1 MKKYFVS
8 NDTTLPLG
16 GAMVPAKK
24 KKKKKSLPTYIE
36 ILIGP
41 PNDVHPAPP
50 FMFNSLL
57 ACSNFSLYTML
68 FEFLIVAP
76 NIKPI

>member
-16 GAMVPAKK
+16 GAMIPTKK

-41 PNDVHPAPP
+41 PNDVRPP
-50 FMFNSLL
+50 PPISVQFTPS
-57 ACSNFSLYTML
+57 ML
-68 FEFLIVAP
+68 EFLFVH
-76 NIKPI
+76 NVV